1 MNSGDLVA
9 VDFEIASTCNAVCP
23 VCVRRFHGQL
33 SDFVQQYR
41 TLDEVKRIL
50 GDVVSQLVHI
60 QFCGNYGDP
69 MTNPEILDICEWIRS
84 NNERITIRISTNG
97 GIGNPSHYKRLGQLG
112 VHIIWGIDGA
122 SKEINEL
129 HRVRVDFN
137 KVMRNM
143 DEYFSDIKDGTYN
156 EWQYIVWQENVHEIE
171 DAVKIAKQKGI
182 KVFYIR
188 RPNGA
193 GWGPI
198 HVYNFQGEHTHLL
211 HGPQDSS
218 LLDTHWTLNT
228 QYNDLLH
235 SIQKQ
240 VLEFTPPRKADFDNI
255 PPTGIIGKPFPH
267 HFPYD
272 ETLTPGDQSIV
283 DSITEQTCFS
293 KNHKDRSDLS
303 ENYYNIFISF
313 DNYVYPCCMIGS
325 NVAHAKSKKFEGS
338 VINSILNKLSTV
350 QESDYSVQDKTL
362 KEVID
367 SGILDEL
374 YFNYLEGTGSNA
386 DAYCKLTCGKCT
398 TNENIKYKV
407 L

>member
-1 MNSGDLVA
+1 MSSGNLIA

-23 VCVRRFHGQL
+23 VCIRRSHGQL
-33 SDFVQQYR
+33 SEFVQQYR
-41 TLDEVKRIL
+41 TANEVKTIL
-50 GDVVSQLVHI
+50 GDLVKQLRHI

-84 NNERITIRISTNG
+84 QNEHITIRISTNG
-97 GIGNPSHYKRLGQLG
+97 GIGSPAHYKRLGQLG
-112 VHIIWGIDGA
+112 VHLVWGIDGA

-156 EWQYIVWQENVHEIE
+156 EWQYIVWKENAHELE

-182 KVFYIR
+182 KVFYVR

-193 GWGPI
+193 GWGPV

-211 HGPQDSS
+211 HGPEESK
-218 LLDTHWTLNT
+218 LLDTHWELKT
-228 QYNDLLH
+228 QYNDLLIE
-235 SIQKQ
+235 IQKQ
-240 VLEFTPPRKADFDNI
+240 DVFFTPPRKSDYIKEPPNI
-255 PPTGIIGKPFPH
+255 VGIPFPKH
-267 HFPYD
+267 YPYD
-272 ETLTPGDQSIV
+272 ETLTPGDQHIV
-283 DSITEQTCFS
+283 DSTTEQTCFS
-293 KNHKDRSDLS
+293 KNHKEPSDLS
-303 ENYYNIFISF
+303 EVNYNVFISF
-313 DNYVYPCCMIGS
+313 DNYVFPCCMIGS
-325 NVAHAKSKKFEGS
+325 NVANAKNLSFEGS
-338 VINSILNKLSTV
+338 NINSVLNKLIDV
-350 QESDYSVQDKTL
+350 GEDAYSVKNKTL
-362 KEVID
+362 KEVLD
-367 SGILDEL
+367 SGVLDKL
-374 YFNYLEGTGSNA
+374 YYDHLDNTGSNA

>member
-33 SDFVQQYR
+33 SEFVQQYR

-50 GDVVSQLVHI
+50 GDVVSQLKHI

-84 NNERITIRISTNG
+84 NNEHITIRISTNG
-97 GIGNPSHYKRLGQLG
+97 GIGSPTHYKRLGQLG
-112 VHIIWGIDGA
+112 VHMIWGIDGA

-156 EWQYIVWQENVHEIE
+156 EWQYIVWQENIHEIE

-182 KVFYIR
+182 KVFYIS

-211 HGPQDSS
+211 HGPQESS

-235 SIQKQ
+235 TIQKQ
-240 VLEFTPPRKADFDNI
+240 IIEFTPPRKADFDNI

-267 HFPYD
+267 H
-272 ETLTPGDQSIV
+272 
-283 DSITEQTCFS
+283 
-293 KNHKDRSDLS
+293 
-303 ENYYNIFISF
+303 YNIFISF

-367 SGILDEL
+367 SGILNEL

-398 TNENIKYKV
+398 TNKNIKFKV